1 MEFWHGDLT
10 KHTLYIMWS
19 TPIVKASVDW
29 YNESATP
36 HGTILLYRYR
46 IMDRFGP
53 TINEQWGM
61 RTYLPS
67 NGEDKLIMD
76 TIVPIIAVCAK
87 WLWFQ

>member
-19 TPIVKASVDW
+19 TPIVKASADW

-46 IMDRFGP
+46 IMGRFGP